1 MTRPCVGIRP
11 TDTSRSAGDGE
22 DGAAAEVDGEHARQM
37 QQPRLQ
43 QLGAIGRRRLR

>member
-11 TDTSRSAGDGE
+11 TDTARSAGDGE
-22 DGAAAEVDGEHARQM
+22 GGAAAEVDGEHARQV

-43 QLGAIGRRRLR
+43 QLGAVGRRRLR